1 MNAASQ
7 TLASKPFRLIVG
19 LGNPGAE
26 YAHTRHNVGFMLLDR
41 LAARAGVAWR
51 REREWKA
58 EIAQVDG
65 MILCKPLSYMNL
77 SGKPVGAVSRFYK
90 TAPAETL
97 LIYDD
102 VALPLGKLRLRPGG
116 SAGGHN
122 GVKSII
128 ETLGTHEIPRLKIGI
143 GAAAEGEEMVSHV
156 LGRFTPAETPVIEE
170 AIDRALGAVEYV
182 QTRGLIAA
190 MNQFN

>member
-7 TLASKPFRLIVG
+7 TLAAKPFRLIVG
-19 LGNPGAE
+19 LGNPGPE
-26 YAHTRHNVGFMLLDR
+26 YAQTRHNVGFMVLDR

-51 REREWKA
+51 KEREWKA
-58 EIAQVDG
+58 EIAQMDG
-65 MILCKPLSYMNL
+65 AVLCKPLSYMNL
-77 SGKPVGAVSRFYK
+77 SGKPVGAVARFYK
-90 TAPAETL
+90 TSPAEIL

-102 VALPLGKLRLRPGG
+102 VALPLGKLRFRPGG

-128 ETLGTHEIPRLKIGI
+128 DSLGTQAIPRLKIGI
-143 GAAAEGEEMVSHV
+143 GSASEGEGMVDHV
-156 LGRFTPAETPVIEE
+156 LGRFTPAEIPVIEE
-170 AIDRALGAVEYV
+170 AINRALGAVEYV
-182 QTRGLIAA
+182 QTRGLPAA